1 MFRDG
6 AYERKSCALGVHQ
19 SAETG
24 EKTDQGALSPPPIA
38 TLRSQH
44 PSQPLHTLRTLST
57 KLVSLSPV
65 TFSQALKLGRRLAS

>member
-24 EKTDQGALSPPPIA
+24 EQAGQGTLTPPPIA
-38 TLRSQH
+38 TLRSHH
-44 PSQPLHTLRTLST
+44 PSWPLHTLRILST

-65 TFSQALKLGRRLAS
+65 TFS